1 MDDCL
6 PKAGIAQHCSCAPLL
21 YRLLLPVVSRGG
33 VLSFSKLS
41 DALVAG
47 GCIRPTTLLAG
58 LRHGSVSLKRLP
70 VALLFTVSGLAVE
83 PFAWLQS
90 LLFHRRIQTCACPDD
105 PVVVIGHWRSG
116 TTYLHQL
123 LSADPCAAT
132 ARNQFIIAPQAAL
145 ILKPLLN
152 YFLRRAM
159 TRHRPIDAVSWG
171 PDDPQEDEVGLAR
184 LTMDTHMA
192 GIAFP
197 QHYPRHFRRTVLN
210 HSAQFERHF
219 LHFTRLTWLYE
230 GAGKT
235 HLVIKNSVHTARIA
249 LLLELFPRARF
260 VYLHRRPLNS
270 VRSLVQVKQRLAHLV
285 GLQLPPSSLQQ
296 VEETAAAHA
305 QLQEAFERSKH
316 LIPSGQ
322 LIEVAYD
329 DLVQSPQATLQRIY
343 HSLQISGWS
352 TARAAIEARIAKS
365 KTYQAEPVVLE
376 PEAEQRLR
384 ALLS

>member
-1 MDDCL
+1 MRL
-6 PKAGIAQHCSCAPLL
+6 PSESGNCATLHLRSTGVPSACAG
-21 YRLLLPVVSRGG
+21 RFSRG
-33 VLSFSKLS
+33 VLSFSSLS

-58 LRHGSVSLKRLP
+58 LKHGTVSAKRLP
-70 VALLFTVSGLAVE
+70 VALLLTISGLVVE

-90 LLFHRRIQTCACPDD
+90 LLFHRRIQACRCPDD

-123 LSADPCAAT
+123 LSADPSAAT

-152 YFLRRAM
+152 HFLRRVM
-159 TRHRPIDAVSWG
+159 TQHRPIDAVSWG
-171 PDDPQEDEVGLAR
+171 PEDPQEDEVGLAR
-184 LTMDTHMA
+184 LTMDSHMS

-197 QHYPRHFRRTVLN
+197 QDYPRHFRRTVL
-210 HSAQFERHF
+210 HSSTQFERHF
-219 LHFTRLTWLYE
+219 LQFTRLTWLYE

-249 LLLELFPRARF
+249 LLLRLFPRARF
-260 VYLHRRPLNS
+260 VYLYRRPLDS
-270 VRSLVQVKQRLAHLV
+270 VRSLVQVKQRLARLV

-296 VEETAAAHA
+296 VEETAAAHR
-305 QLQEAFERSKH
+305 QLQEAYERSKH
-316 LIPSGQ
+316 LIPPGQ

-329 DLVQSPQATLQRIY
+329 DLVQSPQVTLERIY
-343 HSLQISGWS
+343 RSLQISGWS
-352 TARAAIEARIAKS
+352 TAQPAIEARIAKG
-365 KTYQAEPVVLE
+365 KMYQAEPVVLE

>member
-1 MDDCL
+1 MHLSMCQF
-6 PKAGIAQHCSCAPLL
+6 PI
-21 YRLLLPVVSRGG
+21 SRCRSFLGG

-58 LRHGSVSLKRLP
+58 LRHGTVSVKRLP

-90 LLFHRRIQTCACPDD
+90 LLFHRRIQRCACPDD

-152 YFLRRAM
+152 HFLRRAM

-171 PDDPQEDEVGLAR
+171 PDDPQEDEVGIAR

-197 QHYPRHFRRTVLN
+197 QHYPRHFRRTVLQS
-210 HSAQFERHF
+210 SAQFERRF

-260 VYLHRRPLNS
+260 VYLHRRPLDS
-270 VRSLVQVKQRLAHLV
+270 VRSLVQVKQRLSHLV
-285 GLQLPPSSLQQ
+285 GLQLPLSNLKQ

-329 DLVQSPQATLQRIY
+329 DLVQSPQSTLQRIY
-343 HSLQISGWS
+343 QSLQISGWA

-376 PEAEQRLR
+376 PEAEQRLQ
-384 ALLS
+384 ALLG

>member
-1 MDDCL
+1 M
-6 PKAGIAQHCSCAPLL
+6 ITSYQ
-21 YRLLLPVVSRGG
+21 LLLGVFLSISRLAD
-33 VLSFSKLS
+33 V
-41 DALVAG
+41 LVAG

-58 LRHGSVSLKRLP
+58 LRHGTVSLKRLP
-70 VALLFTVSGLAVE
+70 VALLLTVSGLVVE

-90 LLFHRRIQTCACPDD
+90 LLFHRRVLACACPDD

-123 LSADPCAAT
+123 LASDPCAAT

-152 YFLRRAM
+152 HFLRQVM
-159 TRHRPIDAVSWG
+159 TQHRPIDAVSWG

-197 QHYPRHFRRTVLN
+197 QHYPRHFRRTVL
-210 HSAQFERHF
+210 HSSAQFERHL

-230 GAGKT
+230 EGGKT

-249 LLLELFPRARF
+249 LLLRLFPRARF
-260 VYLHRRPLNS
+260 VYLYRRPLDS

-296 VEETAAAHA
+296 VEETAAAHD
-305 QLQEAFERSKH
+305 QLQEAYERSKH

-322 LIEVAYD
+322 LLEVDYD
-329 DLVQSPQATLQRIY
+329 DLVQSPQVTLQRIY
-343 HSLQISGWS
+343 RSLGITGWG
-352 TARAAIEARIAKS
+352 TARTAIEASIAKS
-365 KTYQAEPVVLE
+365 QTYQAEPVVLE
-376 PEAEQRLR
+376 PEAEQRLK